1 MRQRAT
7 GARMIGDGAILQ
19 FTIDKAADP
28 DRSKLRAA
36 LEAQFAYERM
46 RAARSWFAHL
56 LAILG
61 VVFWL
66 EAIWPDL
73 LPVGIRFFALALFG
87 GVLFLTLR
95 TAIAEIV
102 SQRKLKRSL
111 AGQPGT
117 VARHPE
123 EFF

>member
-1 MRQRAT
+1 ME
-7 GARMIGDGAILQ
+7 ILQ

-28 DRSKLRAA
+28 DRSKLRAV
-36 LEAQFAYERM
+36 LEAQFTWERM
-46 RAARSWFAHL
+46 SAARSWFAHL
-56 LAILG
+56 LAVLG

-102 SQRKLKRSL
+102 SQRKLKRCL
-111 AGQPGT
+111 ADQT
-117 VARHPE
+117 EIVAHRPE
-123 EFF
+123 NFF